1 MCVCICNFTY
11 THITYFV
18 YYIINLST
26 YDMLSM
32 ILTYISST
40 FNSHH
45 NRNINKA
52 TIDELATKKCI
63 LPNELNI

>member
-1 MCVCICNFTY
+1 MHIYKFTY

-18 YYIINLST
+18 CYIINLST
-26 YDMLSM
+26 YDRLSM
-32 ILTYISST
+32 MLTYISSA

-52 TIDELATKKCI
+52 TIDKLATKKFI
-63 LPNELNI
+63 LQNELNI